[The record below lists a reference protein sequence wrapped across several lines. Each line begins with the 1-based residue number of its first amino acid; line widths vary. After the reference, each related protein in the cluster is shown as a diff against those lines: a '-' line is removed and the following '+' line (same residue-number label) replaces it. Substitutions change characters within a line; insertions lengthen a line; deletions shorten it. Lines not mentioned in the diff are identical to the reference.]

1 MKTTSMIFGAL
12 LLGAAALAPAHAQVR
27 VQVGHFASFAPT
39 LDGTSVTVRINGAAA
54 IQNFRFGDVTNGYV
68 DLGPAGNYLVE
79 VLPTGTSTVAISA
92 QLNGLAAGN
101 YTVLAI
107 GNGTQQ
113 PLSLLALPDDIT
125 PPPAGQVKVRVV
137 HAAPFGA
144 TDAATAVSIRTD
156 GGDIVGGLASV
167 PFRGASPFLALPA
180 ASYDLKVATPDGST
194 NLIDLAPVNLAA
206 GTIITVAA
214 VGDGGNQALGFVAL
228 PGGRLATETPVG
240 VRGGGHWF
248 DPATGGQGL
257 SLYTVPSQNR
267 IVGGW
272 YAYGANG
279 TQRWYTLESSSFD
292 GRIAN
297 FTVRE
302 TAGGVLGG
310 AQAPTVTAVGT
321 ASISLTDCNRATF
334 QWTLGTATGTYNLT
348 NLVPAIGCR

>member
-1 MKTTSMIFGAL
+1 MKTTTTILGAL

-27 VQVGHFASFAPT
+27 VQVGHFAPFAST
-39 LDGTSVTVRINGAAA
+39 LDGTSVTVRVNGAAA

-79 VLPTGTSTVAISA
+79 VLPTGSSTVAISA

-107 GNGTQQ
+107 GNGTLQ

-144 TDAATAVSIRTD
+144 TDAATSVSIRTD

-180 ASYDLKVATPDGST
+180 GSYDLKVATPDGGT

-214 VGDGGNQALGFVAL
+214 VGDGGNQPLGFVGL
-228 PGGRLATETPVG
+228 PGGRLPTETVVG

-248 DPATGGQGL
+248 DPASAGQGL

-272 YAYGANG
+272 YAYGAG
-279 TQRWYTLESSSFD
+279 GAQRWFTLESTSFD
-292 GRIAN
+292 GVTAN
-297 FTVRE
+297 FIVRE
-302 TAGGVLGG
+302 TRGG
-310 AQAPTVTAVGT
+310 AIGSPAPITLTEAGT
-321 ASISLTDCNRATF
+321 ASISIADCNRATF
-334 QWTLGTATGTYNLT
+334 QYTLGTTTGTYNLS

>member
-1 MKTTSMIFGAL
+1 MKRMTMGIAAAL
-12 LLGAAALAPAHAQVR
+12 LLTAAMGAQAQVR
-27 VQVGHFASFAPT
+27 VQVGHFAPFAST
-39 LDGTSVTVRINGAAA
+39 LNGTSVTVRVNGANA
-54 IQNFRFGDVTNGYV
+54 IQNFRFGDVTSGYV
-68 DLGPAGNYLVE
+68 DLGPAGNYLIE

-92 QLNGLAAGN
+92 QLNNLAAGN

-107 GNGTQQ
+107 GNGTLQ
-113 PLSLLALPDDIT
+113 PLALLPLVDDIT

-137 HAAPFGA
+137 HAAPFGS

-180 ASYDLKVATPDGST
+180 GSYDLKVATPDGGT

-214 VGDGGNQALGFVAL
+214 VGDGTNQPLGFVGL
-228 PGGRLATETPVG
+228 PGGRLPTETPVG

-248 DPATGGQGL
+248 DPASVGQGL

-267 IVGGW
+267 IVGTW
-272 YAYGANG
+272 YAYGPFG
-279 TQRWYTLESSSFD
+279 TQRWFTVESDSFD
-292 GRIAN
+292 GTTAS

-302 TAGGVLGG
+302 TGGGVLGG
-310 AQAPTVTAVGT
+310 PQPISIAVAGT
-321 ASISLTDCNRATF
+321 ASLTLTDCNRATF
-334 QWTLGTATGTYNLT
+334 RWTLGSSTGTYNLT

>member
-1 MKTTSMIFGAL
+1 MKGITMGIAGAL
-12 LLGAAALAPAHAQVR
+12 LLAAASGADAQVR
-27 VQVGHFASFAPT
+27 VQVGHFAPFAST
-39 LDGTSVTVRINGAAA
+39 LDGTSVTVRVNGANA
-54 IQNFRFGDVTNGYV
+54 IQNFRFGDVTSGYV
-68 DLGPAGNYLVE
+68 DLGPAGNYLIE

-92 QLNGLAAGN
+92 NLTNLAAGN

-107 GNGTQQ
+107 GNGTLQ
-113 PLSLLALPDDIT
+113 PLALLPLSDDLT

-137 HAAPFGA
+137 HAAPFGS
-144 TDAATAVSIRTD
+144 TDEATAVSIRTD
-156 GGDIVGGLASV
+156 GGDIVGGLSSV

-180 ASYDLKVATPDGST
+180 ATYDLKVATPDGST

-214 VGDGGNQALGFVAL
+214 VGDGANQPLGFVGL
-228 PGGRLATETPVG
+228 PGGRLPTETPVG

-272 YAYGANG
+272 YGYGAFG
-279 TQRWYTLESSSFD
+279 TQRWFTLESDSFD
-292 GRIAN
+292 GTTAS

-302 TAGGVLGG
+302 TSGGVLGG
-310 AQAPTVTAVGT
+310 PQPVNVTPVGT
-321 ASISLTDCNRATF
+321 ASLTLTDCNRATF
-334 QWTLGTATGTYNLT
+334 QWTIGSASGSYSLT